1 MIKPV
6 DTIDILVTST
16 SGRCLEEV
24 YRREIEDPIKNL
36 QVRWT
41 PYKSVFER
49 EEPHYIKRF
58 RIYYKTTYRHQLG
71 SVRGVRMNY
80 FVTDSYRIGKYLIDR
95 GMTEIVKLSTIT
107 NLIKGGLSI

>member
-24 YRREIEDPIKNL
+24 YRWEIEDPIKNL

-71 SVRGVRMNY
+71 PVRGLQMNY
-80 FVTDSYRIGKYLIDR
+80 FVTDSYRIRKYLIDR

-107 NLIKGGLSI
+107 NLIKGGLNI

>member
-16 SGRCLEEV
+16 SGRCLEET

-58 RIYYKTTYRHQLG
+58 Q
-71 SVRGVRMNY
+71 M
-80 FVTDSYRIGKYLIDR
+80 
-95 GMTEIVKLSTIT
+95 
-107 NLIKGGLSI
+107 SIISP